1 MEVWDTIVCYAGQR
15 GHVPR
20 LACAQDQQRRET
32 TNSNEF
38 GTETQS
44 QHNFP
49 NFFIFIDELNTQDNR
64 GLLLIYTQDN
74 EH

>member
-1 MEVWDTIVCYAGQR
+1 MLRRLSGQRTGEVEVVGLFIVGKGKVLDSAACYAGQR
-15 GHVPR
+15 GPVTR
-20 LACAQDQQRRET
+20 LACTQHQQRRET

-49 NFFIFIDELNTQDNR
+49 NF
-64 GLLLIYTQDN
+64 
-74 EH
+74 

>member
-1 MEVWDTIVCYAGQR
+1 M
-15 GHVPR
+15 PR
-20 LACAQDQQRRET
+20 LACTQHQQRRET

-49 NFFIFIDELNTQDNR
+49 NFYIFIDELNTQDNR
-64 GLLLIYTQDN
+64 ERGGFGGFWDILTTDGTDWCTEN
-74 EH
+74 TGV

>member
-1 MEVWDTIVCYAGQR
+1 MT
-15 GHVPR
+15 R
-20 LACAQDQQRRET
+20 LACTQHQQRRET

-49 NFFIFIDELNTQDNR
+49 NFYIFIDELNTQDNR
-64 GLLLIYTQDN
+64 EGSLFVQIRW
-74 EH
+74 